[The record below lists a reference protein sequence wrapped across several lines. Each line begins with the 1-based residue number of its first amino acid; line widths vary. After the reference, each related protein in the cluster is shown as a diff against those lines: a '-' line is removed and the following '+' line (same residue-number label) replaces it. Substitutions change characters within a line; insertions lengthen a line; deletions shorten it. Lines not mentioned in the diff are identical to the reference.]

1 MKNSMPES
9 MRKCAILMIALGEEC
24 AADVIRHMNVAEMQ
38 ALGTAMAA
46 VSQVTR
52 AEVNQVM
59 EAFRE
64 DAAQY
69 LAVSLGSES
78 YVRDMLTRAVGADRA
93 ADVLEDILENS
104 NQNNGIDTLNTLEPA
119 SIVELISDEHPQ
131 IIATILVHL
140 DRERACGVLT
150 LLPDHL
156 REDIVMRVATFGGA
170 QPSALLELT
179 DVFNGVLSGQSTK
192 GSKMGGVRT
201 AAEILNIMN
210 SSDETQILNALRTQ
224 DAELAQR
231 IEDEMFVFENIA
243 ELDDTAIQLILREV
257 DSSVWAIVLKGASPT
272 LVDCILRN
280 MSSRQS
286 EMIREDM
293 AEQGPLRIS
302 VVEAERKK
310 VLSIARRLA
319 DEGKILLRA
328 AGDDA
333 YV

>member
-1 MKNSMPES
+1 MNNTMPES
-9 MRKCAILMIALGEEC
+9 LRKCAILMIALGEEC
-24 AADVIRHMNVAEMQ
+24 AADVIRHMDAAEIQ
-38 ALGTAMAA
+38 TLGTAMAT
-46 VSQVTR
+46 VNQITR
-52 AEVNQVM
+52 AELNQVM

-78 YVRDMLTRAVGADRA
+78 YVRDILTRAVGADQA
-93 ADVLEDILENS
+93 AGVLEDILKNS
-104 NQNNGIDTLNTLEPA
+104 NQNKGIDALNTLEPA

-140 DRERACGVLT
+140 DRERAGGVLT
-150 LLPDHL
+150 LLPERL
-156 REDIVMRVATFGGA
+156 RNDVVMRVATFSSV

-192 GSKMGGVRT
+192 SSKMGGVRT

-210 SSDETQILNALRTQ
+210 GSDEAKILSALRTQ
-224 DAELAQR
+224 DAELTQQ

-243 ELDDTAIQLILREV
+243 ELDDTAIQLISREV
-257 DSSVWAIVLKGASPT
+257 DNSSWAIVLKGASPT

-286 EMIREDM
+286 EIIREEL

-302 VVEAERKK
+302 TVEAERKK

-319 DEGKILLRA
+319 DEGQILLRA